1 MSISASV
8 DGILGDFTTVN
19 WISDYLSTP
28 IIVWNINIGY
38 KLINFGKKF

>member
-8 DGILGDFTTVN
+8 GGIWGNFTVVN

-28 IIVWNINIGY
+28 IAIWNKNNGY
-38 KLINFGKKF
+38 KLNTFW